1 MRCHHCHFLTLDLAC
16 NRSRLQPLRDSW
28 MPLPAVPQCFPRRP
42 LGGELE
48 WRIVDAMS
56 DREVTGQTGVSA
68 HGETRDGGPPAGV
81 TTFAET

>member
-1 MRCHHCHFLTLDLAC
+1 
-16 NRSRLQPLRDSW
+16 
-28 MPLPAVPQCFPRRP
+28 
-42 LGGELE
+42 
-48 WRIVDAMS
+48 MS

>member
-1 MRCHHCHFLTLDLAC
+1 M
-16 NRSRLQPLRDSW
+16 
-28 MPLPAVPQCFPRRP
+28 
-42 LGGELE
+42 LE
-48 WRIVDAMS
+48 RGASKDEILLIVDAMS